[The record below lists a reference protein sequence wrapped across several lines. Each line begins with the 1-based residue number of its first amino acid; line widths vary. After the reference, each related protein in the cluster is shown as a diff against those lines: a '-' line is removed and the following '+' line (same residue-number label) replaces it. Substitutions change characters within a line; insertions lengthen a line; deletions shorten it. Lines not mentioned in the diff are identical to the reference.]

1 MLHEKLL
8 ILDYGSQYTQLIARR
23 ARELGVLAEI
33 RNFAIGS
40 AEIAELQPKAIILS
54 GGPAS
59 VADQS
64 APFLSPAILKTG
76 IPILGVCYGMQLLV
90 RELGGLVR
98 QGKVREY
105 GLANLTIQKQGS
117 LLAGIS
123 GKSKIWASHGD
134 DVERLPNDFS
144 ILAKTESGTISV
156 AENVKRKLFLIQ
168 FHPEVEHT
176 ERGNDILKNFLFNIS
191 GFSGDW
197 EMETIV
203 SELTDQIKKK
213 VGQGKVICALS
224 GGVDSSVV
232 AALLHTAIPGQ
243 FYAVFV
249 DHGLLRL
256 DEAEHVVEAMKG
268 VIGEGLIV
276 VDAKQKFL
284 NALQGVEDPEEKRK
298 IIGRTFIEVFD
309 QKAKEL
315 GGADFLAQGTLY
327 PDVIESSL
335 VNGPSVT
342 IKSHHNVGGLPE
354 TMKMKLLE
362 PLREIFKDEVRRL
375 GRLLGL
381 PETVVGRHPFPGPGL
396 AVRIIGPVTDQSL
409 KMVALADNIFI
420 SELRN
425 ARLYD
430 KVWQALVVLL
440 PIKTVGVMGDGR
452 TYDQVIALRA
462 VSSTDGMTADW
473 SRLPDDFLAKVSS
486 RIINEVKG
494 VNRVVY
500 DISSK
505 PPATIEWE

>member
-1 MLHEKLL
+1 MIHEKLL

-33 RNFAIGS
+33 RNFVVGS

-59 VADQS
+59 VGDRG
-64 APFLSPAILKTG
+64 APSLSPAILNAG
-76 IPILGVCYGMQLLV
+76 VPILGVCYGMQLLV
-90 RELGGLVR
+90 KELGGVVR

-105 GLANLTIQKQGS
+105 GLASLIVEKEGN

-123 GKSKIWASHGD
+123 GKNKIWASHGD
-134 DVERLPNDFS
+134 DVERLPDEFF
-144 ILAKTESGTISV
+144 ILAKTESGAISA
-156 AENVKRKLFLIQ
+156 AENSKRKLFVIQ

-176 ERGNDILKNFLFNIS
+176 ERGSDILKNFLFGIS

-197 EMETIV
+197 KMETVV
-203 SELTDQIKKK
+203 SELTDQIKKQ

-232 AALLHTAIPGQ
+232 VALLHTAIPGQ
-243 FYAVFV
+243 FHAVFV
-249 DHGLLRL
+249 DHGLLRWQ
-256 DEAEHVVEAMKG
+256 EAEQVVEAMKG
-268 VIGEGLIV
+268 VIGDELIV

-284 NALQGVEDPEEKRK
+284 NALQGIEDPEEKRK

-315 GGADFLAQGTLY
+315 GSIDFLAQGTLY
-327 PDVIESSL
+327 PDVIESSAA
-335 VNGPSVT
+335 NGPSVT
-342 IKSHHNVGGLPE
+342 IKSHHNVGGLPG
-354 TMKMKLLE
+354 TMRMKLVE
-362 PLREIFKDEVRRL
+362 PLRELFKDEVRRL
-375 GRLLGL
+375 GRSLGL
-381 PETVVGRHPFPGPGL
+381 PEAIIGRHPFPGPGL
-396 AVRIIGPVTDQSL
+396 AVRIIGPVTNESL

-420 SELRN
+420 SELRE
-425 ARLYD
+425 AGLYD
-430 KVWQALVVLL
+430 QVWQALVVLL
-440 PIKTVGVMGDGR
+440 PIKTVGIMGDGR
-452 TYDQVIALRA
+452 TYDQVVALRA

-473 SRLPDDFLAKVSS
+473 SRLPADLLAKASS
-486 RIINEVKG
+486 RIINEVPG
-494 VNRVVY
+494 INRVVY